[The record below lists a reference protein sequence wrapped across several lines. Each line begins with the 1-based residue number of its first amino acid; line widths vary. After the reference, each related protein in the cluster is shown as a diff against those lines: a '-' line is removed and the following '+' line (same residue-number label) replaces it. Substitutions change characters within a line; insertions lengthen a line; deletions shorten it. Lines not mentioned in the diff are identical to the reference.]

1 MKNSSFF
8 EGKLALIT
16 GGSSGIG
23 LELAKQ
29 LIQAGASVFILA
41 RSPEKL
47 AAAEETLNPLLRHS
61 EQFIHPISADVT
73 DVEALRSAIEALVST
88 YGVPDFLFNCAGV
101 ALPGYV
107 EELDLEVFK
116 WTMDIDFHGTVNTTK
131 LLLPYFLKRG
141 SGHIINFS
149 SLAGVLGVYGYSAYS
164 GAKFAVRGFTD
175 VIRAE
180 LKPKNIKVSI
190 VYPPD
195 TDTPQLAFE
204 SKYKPFETREL
215 ANSDK
220 PIQPALVAKETLRAV
235 ERGRYAVVPGFDAKF
250 TYFLGTRF
258 GNWVY
263 PIMDIMIAN
272 IQKKKARLDK

>member
-1 MKNSSFF
+1 MLSVPAGASQIAALLVILAIQATAVLVGVHENSTFF

-29 LIQAGASVFILA
+29 LVQAGASVAILA

-47 AAAEETLNPLLRHS
+47 AAAEDTLTPLLRHP
-61 EQFIHPISADVT
+61 EQFIHLISADVT

-107 EELDLEVFK
+107 EELELEVFK

-141 SGHIINFS
+141 SGHIIKLLIPWQAYS
-149 SLAGVLGVYGYSAYS
+149 VSLATVPTL
-164 GAKFAVRGFTD
+164 
-175 VIRAE
+175 E
-180 LKPKNIKVSI
+180 L
-190 VYPPD
+190 
-195 TDTPQLAFE
+195 
-204 SKYKPFETREL
+204 
-215 ANSDK
+215 NS
-220 PIQPALVAKETLRAV
+220 R
-235 ERGRYAVVPGFDAKF
+235 
-250 TYFLGTRF
+250 
-258 GNWVY
+258 
-263 PIMDIMIAN
+263 
-272 IQKKKARLDK
+272 